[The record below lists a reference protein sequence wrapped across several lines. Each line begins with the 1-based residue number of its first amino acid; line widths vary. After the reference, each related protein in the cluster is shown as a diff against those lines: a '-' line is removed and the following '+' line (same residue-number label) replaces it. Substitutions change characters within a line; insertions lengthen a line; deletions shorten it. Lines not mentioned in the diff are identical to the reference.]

1 MIVGVVKE
9 IKNNEFRVGLTPD
22 DVKAYKDAGHTV
34 LVEAGAGE
42 GSSFSDE
49 EYAAAGAE
57 LIEAAADVWAKSE
70 MIVKVKSRSNL
81 SISTLEKT
89 SFCIH
94 ICILQQIS
102 RSQMHFWHPA
112 QIQLHMRPSQDRAAD
127 FPA

>member
-70 MIVKVKSRSNL
+70 MIVKVKEPIESEYQYLRKDL
-81 SISTLEKT
+81 LLYTY
-89 SFCIH
+89 
-94 ICILQQIS
+94 
-102 RSQMHFWHPA
+102 
-112 QIQLHMRPSQDRAAD
+112 LHLPLGVLH
-127 FPA
+127 